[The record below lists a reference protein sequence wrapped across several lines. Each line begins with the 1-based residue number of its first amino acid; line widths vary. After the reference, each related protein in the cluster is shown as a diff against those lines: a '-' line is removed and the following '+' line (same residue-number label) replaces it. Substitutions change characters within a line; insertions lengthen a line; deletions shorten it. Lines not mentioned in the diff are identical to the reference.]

1 MLRLGWPK
9 LFSTSLDSPESL
21 LLCEAVG
28 SCRTGDFNVK
38 CVMTRNALSRPTRQ
52 ETHPASRRGATK
64 LAALVRPETLAEAAY
79 ERVAQSLMDGA
90 YIPGDR
96 VASRSVAADLRISA
110 TPAREA
116 ILRLVGEGAL
126 ELVNARIVAVPQ
138 LTPARLKEIYALRF
152 ALEPMAAAEA
162 AEKLTD
168 DDFRRLDR
176 AQERMKG
183 AYDRL
188 DYRTVFSA
196 NREFHFCIYA
206 AARMPLALSFIRAT
220 WLRIG
225 PTFRLLYP
233 SLAVP
238 ADAVRVH
245 EVAIVAARSR
255 DHKGLSGAIR
265 SDLTRGETL
274 LTRVIART

>member
-1 MLRLGWPK
+1 
-9 LFSTSLDSPESL
+9 
-21 LLCEAVG
+21 
-28 SCRTGDFNVK
+28 
-38 CVMTRNALSRPTRQ
+38 MTRNELSRPTRRD
-52 ETHPASRRGATK
+52 ARLRLGATK
-64 LAALVRPETLAEAAY
+64 LAALARPETLAESAY

-96 VASRSVAADLRISA
+96 VASRSVAADLGISA

-162 AEKLTD
+162 AKNLTN

-183 AYDRL
+183 GYGRL
-188 DYRTVFSA
+188 DYRTVFTA

-206 AARMPLALSFIRAT
+206 ASRMPLVVSFIRAT

-233 SLAVP
+233 SLAIP
-238 ADAVRVH
+238 ADAVRIH
-245 EVAIVAARSR
+245 EVAMAAARTR
-255 DHKGLSGAIR
+255 DGDGLSGAIR
-265 SDLTRGETL
+265 RDLARGEAL
-274 LTRVIART
+274 LTRVISGTYADAPQGPA

>member
-1 MLRLGWPK
+1 DR
-9 LFSTSLDSPESL
+9 
-21 LLCEAVG
+21 
-28 SCRTGDFNVK
+28 NVQ
-38 CVMTRNALSRPTRQ
+38 CVMTRNELSRPFMRNSR
-52 ETHPASRRGATK
+52 PVSRRPNAK

-90 YIPGDR
+90 YVPGDR
-96 VASRSVAADLRISA
+96 VASRNIAADLGISA

-138 LTPARLKEIYALRF
+138 LTPPRLKEIYALRY

-162 AEKLTD
+162 AGNLADE
-168 DDFRRLDR
+168 DFRKLDR
-176 AQERMKG
+176 AQERMKA

-188 DYRTVFSA
+188 DFRTVFRA

-238 ADAVRVH
+238 TDAVRVH
-245 EVAIVAARSR
+245 EVAIAAAPPP
-255 DHKGLSGAIR
+255 H
-265 SDLTRGETL
+265 
-274 LTRVIART
+274 RT

>member
-1 MLRLGWPK
+1 M
-9 LFSTSLDSPESL
+9 
-21 LLCEAVG
+21 
-28 SCRTGDFNVK
+28 
-38 CVMTRNALSRPTRQ
+38 SRPGVRSSRSLPSRQ
-52 ETHPASRRGATK
+52 PAK

-79 ERVAQSLMDGA
+79 DRVAQSLMDGA
-90 YIPGDR
+90 YVPGDR
-96 VASRSVAADLRISA
+96 VASRSVAADLGISA

-138 LTPARLKEIYALRF
+138 LTHDRLKEIYALRY

-168 DDFRRLDR
+168 EDLRRLNR
-176 AQERMKG
+176 AQERMKT
-183 AYDRL
+183 AYDRR
-188 DYRTVFSA
+188 DYRTVFST
-196 NREFHFCIYA
+196 NREFHFCIYTA
-206 AARMPLALSFIRAT
+206 SGMPLALSFMRAT

-238 ADAVRVH
+238 ADAVRIH
-245 EVAIVAARSR
+245 EQAIAAARVR
-255 DHKGLSGAIR
+255 DGKALSDAIR
-265 SDLTRGETL
+265 NDLARGEAL
-274 LTRVIART
+274 LTRVIPQS